1 MKGGGSVGALMAIC
15 NGLGLING
23 ALLAVG
29 RWIGA
34 VCLGLMV
41 VVILAQVFF
50 RYVVNNALPWPEEA
64 SRFLMMWSTGLMAPT
79 AFRRGGFV
87 AIDMVIRMLPRA
99 VATAM
104 SVLLLSVTILVLW
117 TAVGIGWSEVTGI
130 GGRFETDSLRVPV
143 SLDLSVWMKV
153 PKGWMMA
160 SMLVGVAL
168 LLLVAVELALRNLY
182 ALIRGP
188 EGLRDIPETVMLGS
202 GAE

>member
-1 MKGGGSVGALMAIC
+1 MTALLAIC
-15 NGLGLING
+15 NGLGLLNS
-23 ALLAVG
+23 ALLALG

-34 VCLGLMV
+34 IGMGLMV
-41 VVILAQVFF
+41 VAILTQVLF
-50 RYVVNNALPWPEEA
+50 RYALNNALPWPEEA
-64 SRFLMMWSTGLMAPT
+64 SRFLMLWSTALMAPT

-87 AIDMVIRMLPRA
+87 AIDMVVRLLPRL
-99 VATAM
+99 VATGL
-104 SVLLLSVTILVLW
+104 SVFLMAVTILVLW
-117 TAVGIGWSEVTGI
+117 IALGIGWSEVTGL

-153 PKGWMMA
+153 PKSWMMA
-160 SMLVGVAL
+160 SLLVGVAL

-188 EGLRDIPETVMLGS
+188 EGLRDIPDTVMLGS

>member
-1 MKGGGSVGALMAIC
+1 MTALLAIC
-15 NGLGLING
+15 NGLGWING
-23 ALLAVG
+23 ALLALG

-41 VVILAQVFF
+41 VAILLQVFF
-50 RYVVNNALPWPEEA
+50 RYVLNNALPWPEEA
-64 SRFLMMWSTGLMAPT
+64 SRFLMLWSTGLMAPT

-87 AIDMVIRMLPRA
+87 AIDMVIRLLPRM
-99 VATAM
+99 VATGL
-104 SVLLLSVTILVLW
+104 SVFLMAVTILVLW
-117 TAVGIGWSEVTGI
+117 IALGIGWSEVTGL

-153 PKGWMMA
+153 PKSWMMA
-160 SMLVGVAL
+160 SLLVGVAL

-188 EGLRDIPETVMLGS
+188 EGLRDIPDTVMLGS

>member
-1 MKGGGSVGALMAIC
+1 MTALLAIC

-23 ALLAVG
+23 ALLALG

-87 AIDMVIRMLPRA
+87 AIDMVIRLLPRL
-99 VATAM
+99 VATGL
-104 SVLLLSVTILVLW
+104 SVFLMAVTILVLW
-117 TAVGIGWSEVTGI
+117 IALGIGWSEVTGL

-143 SLDLSVWMKV
+143 SLDLATWMKV
-153 PKGWMMA
+153 PKSWMMA
-160 SMLVGVAL
+160 SLLVGVAL

-182 ALIRGP
+182 ALIWGP
-188 EGLRDIPETVMLGS
+188 ETLREIAGTITLGS

>member
-1 MKGGGSVGALMAIC
+1 MTAVLALC
-15 NGLGLING
+15 QGLGRFNG
-23 ALLAVG
+23 ALLALG

-64 SRFLMMWSTGLMAPT
+64 SRFLMLWSTGLMAPT

-87 AIDMVIRMLPRA
+87 AIDMVIRVLPRVVAA
-99 VATAM
+99 VM
-104 SVLLLSVTILVLW
+104 SVLLMGITIMVLW
-117 TAVGIGWSEVTGI
+117 VALGIGWSEVTGL
-130 GGRFETDSLRVPV
+130 GGRFETDSLRVPL
-143 SLDLSVWMKV
+143 SLDLTVWLKV
-153 PKGWMMA
+153 PKAWMMA

-168 LLLVAVELALRNLY
+168 LLLVAIELALRSLY
-182 ALIRGP
+182 ALISGP
-188 EGLRDIPETVMLGS
+188 DNLPVIADTVMLGS

>member
-1 MKGGGSVGALMAIC
+1 LAIC

-41 VVILAQVFF
+41 VVILTQVFC
-50 RYVVNNALPWPEEA
+50 RYILQNALPWPEEA
-64 SRFLMMWSTGLMAPT
+64 SRFLMLWSTGLMAPT

-87 AIDMVIRMLPRA
+87 AIDMVVRLLPRM
-99 VATAM
+99 VATGLSVILM
-104 SVLLLSVTILVLW
+104 SVAILVLW
-117 TAVGIGWSEVTGI
+117 IALGIGWSEVTGI

-143 SLDLSVWMKV
+143 SLDWSVWMKV
-153 PKGWMMA
+153 PKAWMMA

-188 EGLRDIPETVMLGS
+188 EGLRDIPDTVMLGS

>member
-1 MKGGGSVGALMAIC
+1 VTALLAIC

-23 ALLAVG
+23 ALLALG

-41 VVILAQVFF
+41 VVILLQVFF
-50 RYVVNNALPWPEEA
+50 RYVLNNALPWPEEA
-64 SRFLMMWSTGLMAPT
+64 SRFLMMWSTALMAPT

-87 AIDMVIRMLPRA
+87 AIDMVIRLLPRM
-99 VATAM
+99 VATGL
-104 SVLLLSVTILVLW
+104 SVFLMAVTILVLW
-117 TAVGIGWSEVTGI
+117 IALGIGWSEVTGL

-143 SLDLSVWMKV
+143 SLDLAIWMKV
-153 PKGWMMA
+153 PKSWMMA
-160 SMLVGVAL
+160 SLLVGVVL

-182 ALIRGP
+182 ALVWGP
-188 EGLRDIPETVMLGS
+188 EPLREIAGTITLGS

>member
-1 MKGGGSVGALMAIC
+1 VTALLAIC
-15 NGLGLING
+15 HGLGLING
-23 ALLAVG
+23 ALLALG

-34 VCLGLMV
+34 ACLGLMV
-41 VVILAQVFF
+41 VVILLQVFF

-64 SRFLMMWSTGLMAPT
+64 SRYLMLWSTGLMAPT

-87 AIDMVIRMLPRA
+87 AIDMVIRLLPRM
-99 VATAM
+99 VATGL
-104 SVLLLSVTILVLW
+104 SVFLMVVTILVLW
-117 TAVGIGWSEVTGI
+117 IALGIGWSEVTGL

-153 PKGWMMA
+153 PKAWMMA
-160 SMLVGVAL
+160 SHLVGVAL

-188 EGLRDIPETVMLGS
+188 DGLREIPDTVMLGS

>member
-1 MKGGGSVGALMAIC
+1 MTALLAIC
-15 NGLGLING
+15 NGLGRIT
-23 ALLAVG
+23 ATLLALG

-34 VCLGLMV
+34 ACLGLMV

-50 RYVVNNALPWPEEA
+50 RYVMQSALAWPEEA
-64 SRFLMMWSTGLMAPT
+64 SRFLMLWSTGLMAPT

-87 AIDMVIRMLPRA
+87 AIDMVVRLLPRL
-99 VATAM
+99 VATGL
-104 SVLLLSVTILVLW
+104 SVLLLGVTILILW
-117 TAVGIGWSEVTGI
+117 VALGIGWSEVTGI

-143 SLDLSVWMKV
+143 SLDLATWIKV
-153 PKGWMMA
+153 PKAWMMA

-188 EGLRDIPETVMLGS
+188 DGLRDIPDTVMLGS

>member
-1 MKGGGSVGALMAIC
+1 MTALLALC
-15 NGLGLING
+15 HGLGLVNG
-23 ALLAVG
+23 ALLAIG

-41 VVILAQVFF
+41 VVILAQVFC
-50 RYVVNNALPWPEEA
+50 RYALNNALPWPEEA

-87 AIDMVIRMLPRA
+87 AIDMIIRLLPRM
-99 VATAM
+99 VATGL
-104 SVLLLSVTILVLW
+104 SVFLMGVTILVLW
-117 TAVGIGWSEVTGI
+117 IALRIGWSEVTGI

-143 SLDLSVWMKV
+143 SLDLVTWMKV
-153 PKGWMMA
+153 PKSWMMA

-182 ALIRGP
+182 ALVRGP
-188 EGLRDIPETVMLGS
+188 EGLRDIPDTVMLGS

>member
-1 MKGGGSVGALMAIC
+1 MAALLAIC

-23 ALLAVG
+23 ALLALG

-34 VCLGLMV
+34 TCLGLMV
-41 VVILAQVFF
+41 VVILVQVFF
-50 RYVVNNALPWPEEA
+50 RYVLNNALPWPEEA
-64 SRFLMMWSTGLMAPT
+64 SRFLMMWSTALMAPT

-99 VATAM
+99 VATGL
-104 SVLLLSVTILVLW
+104 SVFLLAVTILVLW
-117 TAVGIGWSEVTGI
+117 TALGIGWSEVTGI

-143 SLDLSVWMKV
+143 AIDLSVWMKV
-153 PKGWMMA
+153 PKAWMMA
-160 SMLVGVAL
+160 SLLVGVML

-188 EGLRDIPETVMLGS
+188 DGLRDIPDTVVLGS

>member
-1 MKGGGSVGALMAIC
+1 MTALLAIC

-23 ALLAVG
+23 ALLALG

-64 SRFLMMWSTGLMAPT
+64 SRFLMLWSTGLMAPT

-87 AIDMVIRMLPRA
+87 AIDMVIRLLPRA
-99 VATAM
+99 VATG
-104 SVLLLSVTILVLW
+104 LSIFLMAVTILVLW
-117 TAVGIGWSEVTGI
+117 IALGIGWSEVTGL

-143 SLDLSVWMKV
+143 SMDFSTWMKV
-153 PKGWMMA
+153 PKSWMMA
-160 SMLVGVAL
+160 SLLVGVAL

-188 EGLRDIPETVMLGS
+188 EGLRDIPDTVMLGS

>member
-1 MKGGGSVGALMAIC
+1 MTALLAIC

-23 ALLAVG
+23 ALLALG

-64 SRFLMMWSTGLMAPT
+64 SRFLMMWSTALMAPT

-87 AIDMVIRMLPRA
+87 AIDMVIRLLPRM
-99 VATAM
+99 VATGL
-104 SVLLLSVTILVLW
+104 SVVLMGVTILVLW
-117 TAVGIGWSEVTGI
+117 IALGIGWSEVTGL

-143 SLDLSVWMKV
+143 SLDLATWMKV
-153 PKGWMMA
+153 PKSWMMA
-160 SMLVGVAL
+160 SLLVGVAL

-182 ALIRGP
+182 ALIWGP
-188 EGLRDIPETVMLGS
+188 ETLHEIAGTITLGS

>member
-1 MKGGGSVGALMAIC
+1 MTALLAIC

-23 ALLAVG
+23 ALLALG

-41 VVILAQVFF
+41 VAILLQVFF
-50 RYVVNNALPWPEEA
+50 RYALNNALPWPEEA
-64 SRFLMMWSTGLMAPT
+64 SRFLMLWSTALMAPT

-87 AIDMVIRMLPRA
+87 AIDMVVRLLPRL
-99 VATAM
+99 VATGL
-104 SVLLLSVTILVLW
+104 SVFLMAVTILVLW
-117 TAVGIGWSEVTGI
+117 IALGIGWSEVTGL

-143 SLDLSVWMKV
+143 SLDLATWMKV
-153 PKGWMMA
+153 PKSWMMA
-160 SMLVGVAL
+160 SLLVGVAL

-182 ALIRGP
+182 ALIWGP
-188 EGLRDIPETVMLGS
+188 ETLREIAGTITLGS

>member
-1 MKGGGSVGALMAIC
+1 VTALLAIC

-23 ALLAVG
+23 ALLALG

-41 VVILAQVFF
+41 VVILTQVFF

-64 SRFLMMWSTGLMAPT
+64 SRFLMLWSTGLMAPT

-87 AIDMVIRMLPRA
+87 AIDMIVRMLPRL
-99 VATAM
+99 VATG
-104 SVLLLSVTILVLW
+104 LSIFLMAVTILVLW
-117 TAVGIGWSEVTGI
+117 ISLGIGWSEVTGI

-153 PKGWMMA
+153 PKSWMMA
-160 SMLVGVAL
+160 SLLVGVAL
-168 LLLVAVELALRNLY
+168 LMLVAIELAMRNLY
-182 ALIRGP
+182 VLVRGP
-188 EGLRDIPETVMLGS
+188 DGLRDIPDTVMLGS

>member
-1 MKGGGSVGALMAIC
+1 MTALLALC
-15 NGLGLING
+15 HGLGLING
-23 ALLAVG
+23 AFLALG

-50 RYVVNNALPWPEEA
+50 RYALTNALPWPEEA
-64 SRFLMMWSTGLMAPT
+64 SRFLMLWSTGLMAPT
-79 AFRRGGFV
+79 ALRRGGFV
-87 AIDMVIRMLPRA
+87 AIDMIIRLLPRL
-99 VATAM
+99 VATGL
-104 SVLLLSVTILVLW
+104 SVLLMAVTILILW
-117 TAVGIGWSEVTGI
+117 IALGIGWSEVTGI

-153 PKGWMMA
+153 PKAWMMA

-182 ALIRGP
+182 TLIRGP
-188 EGLRDIPETVMLGS
+188 EGLRHIPDTVMLGS

>member
-1 MKGGGSVGALMAIC
+1 VTALLAIC

-23 ALLAVG
+23 ALLALG

-41 VVILAQVFF
+41 VVILTQVFF

-64 SRFLMMWSTGLMAPT
+64 SRFLMLWSTGLMAPT

-87 AIDMVIRMLPRA
+87 AIDMIVRMLPRL
-99 VATAM
+99 VATG
-104 SVLLLSVTILVLW
+104 LSIFLMAVTILVLW
-117 TAVGIGWSEVTGI
+117 ISLGIGWSEVTGL

-153 PKGWMMA
+153 PKSWMMA
-160 SMLVGVAL
+160 SLLVGVAL
-168 LLLVAVELALRNLY
+168 LMLVAIELALRNLY
-182 ALIRGP
+182 ALVRGP
-188 EGLRDIPETVMLGS
+188 DGLRDIPDTVMLGS